1 MSKAMKPLD
10 ILDYTDTNGLIDTHR
25 LAIDTNL
32 YHSKEE
38 RMKRPMSGNE
48 LNELLGE
55 INEGLVLIESRT
67 KYIKSVLKEINTRRL
82 NGK

>member
-10 ILDYTDTNGLIDTHR
+10 ILDYTDTNGIIDTHR
-25 LAIDTNL
+25 LSIDTHL

-38 RMKRPMSGNE
+38 RIKRPMTGNE

-55 INEGLVLIESRT
+55 INEGLEVIENRT
-67 KYIKSVLKEINTRRL
+67 KYIKSVLKEINIRRL
-82 NGK
+82 NHI